1 MTPPPLLPLVERT
14 ALGVDPLAP
23 LICLATE
30 NTRRRTVREVNLDGL

>member
-1 MTPPPLLPLVERT
+1 MTLPLLLPLIERT

-30 NTRRRTVREVNLDGL
+30 DARRTVREVNLDGL